1 MQNSFSYFFSSS
13 GWSETESTQYMIH
26 NRQDNVDVI
35 KYTTKKCTSII
46 KCTRFAHFFITF
58 CLPPGSYVY
67 HHSLRSLTFAS
78 SQP

>member
-35 KYTTKKCTSII
+35 KYTTKNV
-46 KCTRFAHFFITF
+46 
-58 CLPPGSYVY
+58 L
-67 HHSLRSLTFAS
+67 LL
-78 SQP
+78 

>member
-35 KYTTKKCTSII
+35 KYCTLFYNILSPSGELCISSF
-46 KCTRFAHFFITF
+46 TSFTDF
-58 CLPPGSYVY
+58 LPP
-67 HHSLRSLTFAS
+67 AN
-78 SQP
+78 PKK

>member
-35 KYTTKKCTSII
+35 KYTTKNTLLY
-46 KCTRFAHFFITF
+46 TF
-58 CLPPGSYVY
+58 YLFL
-67 HHSLRSLTFAS
+67 HTFL
-78 SQP
+78 